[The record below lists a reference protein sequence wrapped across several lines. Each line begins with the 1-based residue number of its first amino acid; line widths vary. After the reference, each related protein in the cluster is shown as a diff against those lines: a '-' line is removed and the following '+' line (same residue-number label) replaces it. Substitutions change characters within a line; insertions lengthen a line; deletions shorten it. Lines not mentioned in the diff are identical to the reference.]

1 MNDRKRNKVHACRPL
16 VAAVAL
22 LLGSGSQV
30 ARGQNSSLF
39 HQDVP
44 AAGPPLTLG
53 STSFLYQPPE
63 PPRVIKINDLVTVVV
78 DEKTQYSEQAAL
90 QRRKQYQLNA
100 TLADWIKLDGLNI
113 EKAPQTN
120 GSPQI
125 DGTLQ
130 GQGQATGNLQLQ
142 DGLKLRITARVV
154 DIRPNGHLV
163 LEAHQTIQNNDEKW
177 ERFLSGIIRPEDILP
192 NNTVLSEDIAELQI
206 YKRERGQVRDA
217 YRRGWLYYLL
227 DKYGLF

>member
-1 MNDRKRNKVHACRPL
+1 MNHRKHRIKLAGGPL
-16 VAAVAL
+16 LASVAL
-22 LLGSGSQV
+22 LLGTGPSL
-30 ARGQNSSLF
+30 ARGQSSSLF
-39 HQDVP
+39 HQDVA

-63 PPRVIKINDLVTVVV
+63 PPKVIKINDLVTVIV
-78 DEKTQYSEQAAL
+78 DEKTQVSEQAAL

-100 TLADWIKLDGLNI
+100 TLADFIKLNGLNI

-130 GQGQATGNLQLQ
+130 GQGQATANLQLQ

-163 LEAHQTIQNNDEKW
+163 LEAHQTIRNNEEVW

-206 YKRERGQVRDA
+206 FKRERGQIRDG